1 MRNRISS
8 LSLFCGL
15 LLVHCGPGDYPP
27 DLSQRERAII
37 NGTVENGYPGVGAL
51 IIDRGGGNVSMCS
64 GVSVANDWILTA
76 AHCVADA
83 QPSDVVFTNDPD
95 INSAVNFYQA
105 RGLYPHEFYVP
116 PDGVNP
122 AQNNIAL
129 VELVGFQSVVH
140 PYNTDSQAVV
150 GGLDL
155 TWVGYG
161 VNAYPSSGGGIKRR
175 GNGQIDSVVWTEYYY
190 LYGGTLPCFG
200 DSGGP
205 AFAQIGGEQK
215 VVGIMAYSDDGC
227 DDMGADTRVDAY
239 KDWIADKL
247 AGGHEEPQPDA
258 DGGGSDAGSDGGV
271 DDGPADGGQT
281 EDQDITDAGQ
291 DEPSTTDE
299 QQPTDTSGATDE
311 DNPDSSGGCSC
322 SVTRSE
328 SSLALIGLL
337 ILIRFRLR
345 ARRRRI

>member
-1 MRNRISS
+1 MKNRIYS
-8 LSLFCGL
+8 LTIVCGL
-15 LLVHCGPGDYPP
+15 LVVHCGPGDFPS
-27 DLSQRERAII
+27 DLNQREQAII

-51 IIDRGGGNVSMCS
+51 IIDLGGGNVSMCS
-64 GVSVANDWILTA
+64 GVAVANDWILTA

-83 QPSDVVFTNDPD
+83 QPSGAMFTNDPD
-95 INSAVNFYQA
+95 INSAVNFYNA
-105 RGLYPHEFYVP
+105 RELYPHESYVP

-129 VELVGFQSVVH
+129 VELIGFQSTVH

-175 GNGQIDSVVWTEYYY
+175 GNGQIDSVNWAEYYY
-190 LYGGTLPCFG
+190 LYGGSLPCFG

-215 VVGIMAYSDDGC
+215 VVGIMTYSDEGC
-227 DDMGADTRVDAY
+227 DEMGADTRVDAY
-239 KDWIADKL
+239 QDWIADKL
-247 AGGHEEPQPDA
+247 AGSHEEPQPDA

-291 DEPSTTDE
+291 DEPSTTDDH
-299 QQPTDTSGATDE
+299 QPTDTSGTTDQ
-311 DNPDSSGGCSC
+311 DDPGSSGGCSC
-322 SVTRSE
+322 SAPRSK
-328 SSLALIGLL
+328 SSLVLIGLL
-337 ILIRFRLR
+337 ILGLYSSG
-345 ARRRRI
+345 RRRKP